1 MALATPAL
9 AVTTLSLSPP
19 NIAVV
24 QGQSFNIIIGVNPQ
38 GIKNYTAKIKLQYPA
53 ELLEAKLFTFG
64 NGWMALSQP
73 GYDSINNVK
82 GILIKTAGYPGGI
95 SKSVIFGTVSFS
107 TKKTGKGIIKIG
119 ADSIVL
125 DGASHNVFK
134 DTAVQNS
141 LTIRASTSFPEEV
154 LPPEEA
160 PEEEIASSPPAI
172 FDILTQPETK
182 QSQRKL
188 LIPIF
193 ASVGTLMLVIV
204 GYVIYRKR
212 KRKIV

>member
-1 MALATPAL
+1 MLFR
-9 AVTTLSLSPP
+9 SR
-19 NIAVV
+19 ID
-24 QGQSFNIIIGVNPQ
+24 PQ
-38 GIKNYTAKIKLQYPA
+38 GIKNYTAKIQIQYPA
-53 ELLEAKLFTFG
+53 ELLEAKSFTFG
-64 NGWMALSQP
+64 DGWMALSQP

-95 SKSVIFGTVSFS
+95 SKAITFGTVSFLA
-107 TKKTGKGIIKIG
+107 KKTGNGIIKIG

-134 DTAVQNS
+134 DTAVQSS
-141 LTIRASTSFPEEV
+141 LTIRASTSLPEGAPEEI
-154 LPPEEA
+154 LP